1 MGQATVRIS
10 ERTRERLREMARAQH
25 DSMQSVLEKAVEE
38 YRRKSFFEQLDAAYA
53 KLQEDPEAW
62 EAYQAELKVWE
73 ATLAD
78 GLPEG
83 ENWGEDGAPEPESK
97 RKSKSRAR

>member
-1 MGQATVRIS
+1 MSQATVRIS
-10 ERTRERLREMARAQH
+10 ERTRETLREIARAEQG
-25 DSMQSVLEKAVEE
+25 SMQSVLEKAIEE

-62 EAYQAELKVWE
+62 ESYQAELKLWD

-83 ENWGEDGAPEPESK
+83 ERWGEDGAPEPESK
-97 RKSKSRAR
+97 RKSKSGSR